1 MTETANPVLDQTSSL
16 PRLGSTLACA
26 LVGLVI
32 LVAASSC
39 GGTRHERWVTCPRP
53 PEGADVRQFRV
64 KGGETCGHARRV
76 LDYAA
81 FGHEG
86 ECSPCSYLG
95 FMCRERP
102 GGLERN
108 SFGSYYTFSDDSCV
122 HGPRRAAWRIVFH

>member
-16 PRLGSTLACA
+16 ARPGSTLACA

-39 GGTRHERWVTCPRP
+39 GGTRHERWVTCLRP
-53 PEGADVRQFRV
+53 PEGADVRQLRV

-81 FGHEG
+81 FGHG
-86 ECSPCSYLG
+86 RPSPRMHEAEPSRGLYLPAVTVKPAS
-95 FMCRERP
+95 R
-102 GGLERN
+102 
-108 SFGSYYTFSDDSCV
+108 TDV
-122 HGPRRAAWRIVFH
+122 